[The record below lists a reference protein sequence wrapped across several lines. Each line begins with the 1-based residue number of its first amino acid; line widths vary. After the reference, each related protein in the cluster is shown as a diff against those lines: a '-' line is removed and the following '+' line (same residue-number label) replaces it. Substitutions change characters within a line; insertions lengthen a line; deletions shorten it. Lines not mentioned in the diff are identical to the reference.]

1 MFLSSIINFRSVKFE
16 ILKDQRYNAIKSLIE
31 TKRINSLKEVFN
43 IIPLSVVRVDMKA
56 NYSTLRK
63 RVYNG
68 DTLTLKDF
76 RLMGELFEVDP
87 TEVFRLAIFDVKN
100 KPITVTAKKKLKGR

>member
-1 MFLSSIINFRSVKFE
+1 LLSATNFRSINLKV
-16 ILKDQRYNAIKSLIE
+16 LKDQRYQAIKSLIE
-31 TKRINSLKEVFN
+31 TKRINGLKEVFN

-63 RVYNG
+63 RVYSG

-76 RLMGELFEVDP
+76 RLMADLFEVDP
-87 TEVFRLAIFDVKN
+87 TEVFRLAIWDVKN
-100 KPITVTAKKKLKGR
+100 VPKDSIGRKKLNDN